1 MNRILFAGTPEISVP
16 LLKELSQSFDVA
28 GVLTAPDKMQGRS
41 CALVASPVKKAA
53 LELRLPVLQFDSLKS
68 EAREAVS
75 SLGANTLVSFAYGK
89 IFGPKF
95 LALFSNGTFNVHPSA
110 LPVFRGPSP
119 IQSTI
124 LNSLKTASVSI
135 QVIGEKMDEGDV
147 FSRFDFE
154 LDGSETTQSL
164 SSEVAKKA
172 AEFVPDVLRKV
183 FEGYLKPY
191 KQEGEVSYCRML
203 EKEDSVLCFDRTVK
217 EVHSKIRAVYPWPKA
232 MAKASGKDI
241 FVCQVYGGFD
251 YCENPDRCDGEPAGK
266 VVAFRKDRG
275 IGVACKDG
283 ILWITSLQLPSK
295 KEMDFKSFAN
305 GNAWIKDSFF
315 K

>member
-16 LLKELSQSFDVA
+16 LLKTLAGSFDVV
-28 GVLTAPDKMQGRS
+28 GVLTSMDKMQGRS
-41 CALVASPVKKAA
+41 SALVPSPVKQAA
-53 LELRLPVLQFDSLKS
+53 LELGIPVIQFDSLKS
-68 EAREAVS
+68 EARDSVVK
-75 SLGANTLVSFAYGK
+75 LGADTLVTFAFGK

-95 LALFSNGTFNVHPSA
+95 LALFPNGTFNVHPSA

-135 QVIGEKMDEGDV
+135 QEVGEKMDEGNV
-147 FSRFDFE
+147 FARLDFD
-154 LDGSETTQSL
+154 LTGMETTSSL
-164 SSEVAKKA
+164 TSVVAEKA
-172 AEFVPDVLRKV
+172 AEFVPKVLGKV
-183 FEGYLKPY
+183 FEEGLKPVP
-191 KQEGEVSYCRML
+191 QEGAATYCRML
-203 EKEDSVLCFDRTVK
+203 EKQDAVLSFDKTVK
-217 EVHSKIRAVYPWPKA
+217 ELHSRIRAVYPWPKA
-232 MAKASGKDI
+232 SAKVSDRDI
-241 FVCQVYGGFD
+241 YICGVYGGFD
-251 YCENPDRCDGEPAGK
+251 YCDNPDRCDGEPLGK

-283 ILWITSLQLPSK
+283 ILWITALQLPAK

-305 GNAWIKDSFF
+305 GNAWIKDGFF